1 MKMKVAIYGTGAVGA
16 YFGGRLA
23 ESAMDVSFI
32 ARGEHL
38 NAILK
43 NGLKVDSI
51 NGDFLIHPAKATAE
65 PADIG
70 IVDLVIVSVKGW
82 QVAEAAVAMKPL
94 IGEHTLV
101 LPLLNGVDAV
111 SILSA
116 QLGAQKVLNGLCGIF
131 AKLTG
136 PGHISHIG
144 SQPWLKFGEQD
155 NVMTRRVERLLNVL
169 QSCLGFKATLESN
182 ITAAVWQKFIFIA
195 STSGVGCVTR
205 ANFGEVRAS
214 VQTQQFLK
222 AVIAEIT
229 QVALALE
236 VALPENVE
244 SLVWQQILNSSNNSD
259 TSMQRD
265 VLAGRP
271 SELDSQTG
279 AVIRLGKQVGV
290 STPLNEKIYA
300 ALAPQEIKARAY

>member
-1 MKMKVAIYGTGAVGA
+1 MKVAIYGTGAVGA

-23 ESAMDVSFI
+23 ESGMDVSFI
-32 ARGEHL
+32 ARGAHL
-38 NAILK
+38 SAIVK
-43 NGLKVDSI
+43 YGLKVDSI

-82 QVAEAAVAMKPL
+82 QVAQAAAAMKPL
-94 IGEHTLV
+94 IGEHTVV

-111 SILSA
+111 SILST
-116 QLGAQKVLNGLCGIF
+116 QLGAKKVLNGLCGIF
-131 AKLTG
+131 AKLTA

-144 SQPWLKFGEQD
+144 AQPWLKFGEQG
-155 NVMTRRVERLLNVL
+155 NVITARAEQLLSIL
-169 QSCLGFKATLESN
+169 QSCQGFKATLENN

-214 VQTQQFLK
+214 VQTEQFLK
-222 AVIAEIT
+222 AVISEIT
-229 QVALALE
+229 QVALALK

-244 SLVWQQILNSSNNSD
+244 TLVWQQILNSSSNSD

-265 VLAGRP
+265 LLAGRP

-279 AVIRLGKQVGV
+279 AVIRLGQQVGI
-290 STPLNEKIYA
+290 STPLNEMIYA
-300 ALAPQEIKARAY
+300 ALAPQEIKARAH